1 MAKTRLQIKLYSL
14 LSLFCL
20 MFLISLGLFYA
31 RSNSI
36 VNQLNSSYIN
46 QVSDRIIDT
55 LESTFLHLEHV
66 AISLAANEQVHDFL
80 QEQDI
85 MAYHQKAAAI
95 DEILAANYQP
105 DGLVDDILIYDNEGV
120 FYRLRGTLGNTAAE
134 RISYLINTDLPSQHV
149 LVNLEGIAYIGYI
162 NAISDSLNQN
172 LGYVVFLLKDSSL
185 NRLFS
190 SYDSDQNIQIALVA
204 DQKIA
209 ASLDSRLLGSDIAQ
223 MADST
228 HSYTIRQIGLS
239 PFQIAVAYDAAI
251 NTSQLSF
258 FWMSI
263 TIAVLMIVLF
273 IFFYRFLDRLFFRPM
288 LVIMDNVR
296 EIGIDSYADTILS
309 ETGQQEFDNLVG
321 QINMMIKSLNEQSHA
336 LYEIQYQMQDVELK
350 RQLAMIVSLKKQ
362 INAHFTVNTLNV
374 IKRLNDIG
382 ENEKAGEMCDG
393 LSHLLRY
400 ANDGGEY
407 INAWDEMFFLQKYA
421 DIMAIRYPER
431 FNIEFD
437 MDDRLADLLI
447 PRMLI
452 QPLIEN
458 SIVHGLANVQ
468 DGQIKVTAQIAN
480 EQIIISVI
488 DNGQGMGFEQLADLH
503 QKIEISATQ
512 GWNEVGL
519 EQVALPNI
527 QKRIISL
534 FGNEYGLNIYSEQN
548 LGTTSTITLPIKE

>member
-20 MFLISLGLFYA
+20 LFLISLGVFYA
-31 RSNSI
+31 RSTAI
-36 VNQLNSSYIN
+36 VNQLNNNYIN

-55 LESTFLHLEHV
+55 LENTFLHLEHV
-66 AISLAANEQVHDFL
+66 AISLANNQQVHHFL
-80 QEQDI
+80 QEQNI

-95 DEILAANYQP
+95 DDILTAIYQP
-105 DGLVDDILIYDNEGV
+105 DGLVDDILIYDTKGIY
-120 FYRLRGTLGNTAAE
+120 YRLRGSLGNTAAE
-134 RISYLINTDLPSQHV
+134 RISYLIKNDLPSQHM
-149 LVNLEGIAYIGYI
+149 LVNLEGTAYIGYI
-162 NAISDSLNQN
+162 NSIFDHLNQP
-172 LGYVVFLLKDSSL
+172 LGHAVFLLKDSGL
-185 NRLFS
+185 KQLFG
-190 SYDSDQNIQIALVA
+190 SYDTDQNIQIALVA
-204 DQKIA
+204 DHKIA
-209 ASLDSRLLGSDIAQ
+209 ASLDDSLLNSDIEQ
-223 MADST
+223 MQNNARSF
-228 HSYTIRQIGLS
+228 TIRQIGLS
-239 PFQIAVAYDAAI
+239 PFQIAVSYDAAI

-258 FWMSI
+258 LWMSI

-273 IFFYRFLDRLFFRPM
+273 TFFYRFLDRLFFKPM
-288 LVIMDNVR
+288 LGIMENVR
-296 EIGIDSYADTILS
+296 EIGQDSYADTMLS
-309 ETGQQEFDNLVG
+309 QTGQQEFDNLVN

-431 FNIEFD
+431 FSIEFD

-458 SIVHGLANVQ
+458 SIIHGLANAK

-488 DNGQGMGFEQLADLH
+488 DNGQGMSPEQLAKLH

-534 FGNEYGLNIYSEQN
+534 FGNEYSLNIYSEQN
-548 LGTTSTITLPIKE
+548 LGTTSTITLPIQD